1 MSTQYSK
8 LDSSLISDHH
18 SLSGLRTIFISL
30 NSRKTMATA
39 TPIKN
44 KVKQKKT
51 SKVLS
56 TQSYLN
62 IGEIRDNV
70 LVLKNGGLRAVLQ
83 TNSIN
88 FNLKS
93 EDEQSA
99 IIYGYQSFLNT
110 LEFPVQIL
118 VQSRK
123 LDIDKYIENTRA
135 KADEHNNELL
145 KAQTLEYCDYIQKL
159 IEYADIMEKR
169 FYVIV
174 PYDPYRTQKK
184 NKFAQFLENISG
196 KDSLD
201 AIKRRQKEF
210 EELNKHL
217 TERVSLVKAGLEGCN
232 LRVAQLETQQL
243 IELFYQAYNPITSR
257 NEKIEDLEAMNVEM
271 T

>member
-1 MSTQYSK
+1 
-8 LDSSLISDHH
+8 
-18 SLSGLRTIFISL
+18 
-30 NSRKTMATA
+30 MATA
-39 TPIKN
+39 TLGKN

-51 SKVLS
+51 SPAVS

-62 IGEIRDNV
+62 IAEVKDDV

-93 EDEQSA
+93 EEEQNA

-123 LDIDKYIENTRA
+123 LDVDKYIENTRV
-135 KADEHNNELL
+135 KANEHKNELL
-145 KAQTLEYCDYIQKL
+145 KNQTLEYCDYVQRL

-174 PYDPYRTQKK
+174 PYDPYRAQKK
-184 NKFAQFLENISG
+184 NMFAQFLENISG
-196 KDSLD
+196 KDSVD
-201 AIKRRQKEF
+201 AIKRRHKEF
-210 EELNKHL
+210 DELNKHL
-217 TERVSLVKAGLEGCN
+217 SERVTLVKAGLEGCN
-232 LRVAQLETQQL
+232 LRVAQLATQQL
-243 IELFYQAYNPITSR
+243 IELFYQIYNPITSR
-257 NEKIEDLEAMNVEM
+257 NEKIEDLSAVNVQSL
-271 T
+271 